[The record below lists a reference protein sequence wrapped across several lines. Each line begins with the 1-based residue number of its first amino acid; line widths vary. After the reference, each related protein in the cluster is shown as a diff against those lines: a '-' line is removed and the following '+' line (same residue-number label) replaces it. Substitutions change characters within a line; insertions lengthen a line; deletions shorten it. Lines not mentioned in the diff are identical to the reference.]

1 MTRFERELS
10 GSLGAYWKAS
20 AEKEIRK
27 MEERQMN
34 GEIFF
39 GADGVVRWTSN
50 NRVMPKDC
58 REILSHTAY
67 RDLFSEEASR
77 AAEEAETEESAGNK
91 RRTQPQS
98 DGLPEGVLRRAPG
111 QVGRKTREEQDRG
124 EGTQGTEESRENGG
138 HGNRIREFTT
148 A

>member
-10 GSLGAYWKAS
+10 GALGAYWKSS

-27 MEERQMN
+27 MEEHQMN

-77 AAEEAETEESAGNK
+77 AAEDAETAAFLESYRKNYTGPSEEEKA
-91 RRTQPQS
+91 
-98 DGLPEGVLRRAPG
+98 EMRAAF
-111 QVGRKTREEQDRG
+111 
-124 EGTQGTEESRENGG
+124 GTGSTVVDVITGK
-138 HGNRIREFTT
+138 RIRL
-148 A
+148 

>member
-10 GSLGAYWKAS
+10 GSLGAYWKSS

-50 NRVMPKDC
+50 NRVIPKDC

-77 AAEEAETEESAGNK
+77 AAEDAETAAFLESYRKNYTGPSEEEKA
-91 RRTQPQS
+91 
-98 DGLPEGVLRRAPG
+98 EMRAAFG
-111 QVGRKTREEQDRG
+111 TGSTVVDIITG
-124 EGTQGTEESRENGG
+124 E
-138 HGNRIREFTT
+138 RIRL
-148 A
+148 

>member
-10 GSLGAYWKAS
+10 GALGAYWKSS

-77 AAEEAETEESAGNK
+77 AAEDAETAAFLESYRKNYKGPSEEEK
-91 RRTQPQS
+91 T
-98 DGLPEGVLRRAPG
+98 EMRAAFG
-111 QVGRKTREEQDRG
+111 TGSTVVDIITG
-124 EGTQGTEESRENGG
+124 E
-138 HGNRIREFTT
+138 RIRL
-148 A
+148 

>member
-10 GSLGAYWKAS
+10 GALGAYWKSS

-77 AAEEAETEESAGNK
+77 AAEDAETAAFLESYRKNYTGPSEEEKA
-91 RRTQPQS
+91 
-98 DGLPEGVLRRAPG
+98 EMRAAF
-111 QVGRKTREEQDRG
+111 
-124 EGTQGTEESRENGG
+124 GTGATVVDVITGK
-138 HGNRIREFTT
+138 RIRL
-148 A
+148 

>member
-10 GSLGAYWKAS
+10 GALGAFWKSS

-77 AAEEAETEESAGNK
+77 AAEDAETAAFLESYRKNYTGPSEEEKA
-91 RRTQPQS
+91 
-98 DGLPEGVLRRAPG
+98 EMRAAF
-111 QVGRKTREEQDRG
+111 
-124 EGTQGTEESRENGG
+124 GTGSTVVDVITGK
-138 HGNRIREFTT
+138 RIRL
-148 A
+148 

>member
-27 MEERQMN
+27 MEGRQMN

-39 GADGVVRWTSN
+39 GAEGVVRWTSN

-58 REILSHTAY
+58 REILSHTVY
-67 RDLFSEEASR
+67 RDLFSEDASR
-77 AAEEAETEESAGNK
+77 AAEEAETAAFLESYRKNYKGPSEEEKA
-91 RRTQPQS
+91 
-98 DGLPEGVLRRAPG
+98 EMRAAFG
-111 QVGRKTREEQDRG
+111 TGSTVVDIITG
-124 EGTQGTEESRENGG
+124 E
-138 HGNRIREFTT
+138 RIRL
-148 A
+148 

>member
-1 MTRFERELS
+1 MTRFERELN
-10 GSLGAYWKAS
+10 GSLGAYWKSS

-27 MEERQMN
+27 MEERQIN

-39 GADGVVRWTSN
+39 GADGVVRWKGN

-77 AAEEAETEESAGNK
+77 AAEDAETAAFLESYRKNYKGPSEEEK
-91 RRTQPQS
+91 T
-98 DGLPEGVLRRAPG
+98 EMRAAFG
-111 QVGRKTREEQDRG
+111 TGTTVCNIITG
-124 EGTQGTEESRENGG
+124 E
-138 HGNRIREFTT
+138 RIRL
-148 A
+148 

>member
-10 GSLGAYWKAS
+10 GALGAYWKSS

-39 GADGVVRWTSN
+39 GTDGVVRWTSN

-77 AAEEAETEESAGNK
+77 AAEDAETAAFLESYRKNYTGPSEEEKA
-91 RRTQPQS
+91 
-98 DGLPEGVLRRAPG
+98 EMRAAF
-111 QVGRKTREEQDRG
+111 
-124 EGTQGTEESRENGG
+124 GTGSTVVDVITGK
-138 HGNRIREFTT
+138 RIRL
-148 A
+148 

>member
-10 GSLGAYWKAS
+10 GALGAYWKSS

-77 AAEEAETEESAGNK
+77 AAENAETAAFIESYRKNYTGPSEEEKAEMRAAFGAGSTVVDVITGK
-91 RRTQPQS
+91 
-98 DGLPEGVLRRAPG
+98 
-111 QVGRKTREEQDRG
+111 
-124 EGTQGTEESRENGG
+124 
-138 HGNRIREFTT
+138 RIRL
-148 A
+148 

>member
-10 GSLGAYWKAS
+10 GALGAFWKSS

-67 RDLFSEEASR
+67 RDLFNEDASR
-77 AAEEAETEESAGNK
+77 AAEEAETAAFLESYRKNYKGPSEEEKA
-91 RRTQPQS
+91 
-98 DGLPEGVLRRAPG
+98 EMRAVFG
-111 QVGRKTREEQDRG
+111 TGTTVCDIITG
-124 EGTQGTEESRENGG
+124 E
-138 HGNRIREFTT
+138 RIRL
-148 A
+148 

>member
-10 GSLGAYWKAS
+10 GALGAYWKSS

-58 REILSHTAY
+58 REILSHTVY
-67 RDLFSEEASR
+67 RDLFSEDAGR
-77 AAEEAETEESAGNK
+77 AAEGAETAAFLENYRKNTKGPSEEEKA
-91 RRTQPQS
+91 
-98 DGLPEGVLRRAPG
+98 EMRAAFG
-111 QVGRKTREEQDRG
+111 TGTTVCKIITG
-124 EGTQGTEESRENGG
+124 E
-138 HGNRIREFTT
+138 RIRL
-148 A
+148 

>member
-10 GSLGAYWKAS
+10 GALGAYWKSS

-77 AAEEAETEESAGNK
+77 AAEDAETAAFLESYRKNYTRPSEEEKA
-91 RRTQPQS
+91 
-98 DGLPEGVLRRAPG
+98 EMRAAFGPG
-111 QVGRKTREEQDRG
+111 STVCDIITG
-124 EGTQGTEESRENGG
+124 E
-138 HGNRIREFTT
+138 RIRL
-148 A
+148 

>member
-10 GSLGAYWKAS
+10 GSLGEYWKAS

-27 MEERQMN
+27 MEERQIS

-77 AAEEAETEESAGNK
+77 AAEDAETAAFLESYRKNYTGPSEEEKA
-91 RRTQPQS
+91 
-98 DGLPEGVLRRAPG
+98 EMRAAF
-111 QVGRKTREEQDRG
+111 
-124 EGTQGTEESRENGG
+124 GTGSTVVDVITGK
-138 HGNRIREFTT
+138 RIRL
-148 A
+148 